1 MLSIVLLISIDVFY
15 FVFNHEFIYTYVY
28 IYIYIY
34 VFSCFLVEVN
44 LPFQFD
50 IFFMTKWTYLP
61 SCPQQLQKVHA
72 KVDLVISSVKS
83 VKK

>member
-1 MLSIVLLISIDVFY
+1 MLSIVLLISIDVLN
-15 FVFNHEFIYTYVY
+15 FVFNHEYLYIYT
-28 IYIYIY
+28 Y

>member
-15 FVFNHEFIYTYVY
+15 FVFNHEFIY
-28 IYIYIY
+28 IYIYTY

>member
-15 FVFNHEFIYTYVY
+15 FVFNHEFIY
-28 IYIYIY
+28 IYTY

>member
-1 MLSIVLLISIDVFY
+1 MLSIVLLIFIDVLN
-15 FVFNHEFIYTYVY
+15 FVFNHEYLY
-28 IYIYIY
+28 IYIYTY

>member
-15 FVFNHEFIYTYVY
+15 FVFNHEFIHIS
-28 IYIYIY
+28 IYIYTY
-34 VFSCFLVEVN
+34 VFSCFPVEVN